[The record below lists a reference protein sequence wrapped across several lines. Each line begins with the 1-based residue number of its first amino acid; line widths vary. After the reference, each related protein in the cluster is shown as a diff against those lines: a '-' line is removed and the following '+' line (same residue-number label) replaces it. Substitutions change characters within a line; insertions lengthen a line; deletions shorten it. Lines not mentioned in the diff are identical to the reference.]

1 MLARSSGAR
10 AKPQAVIVF
19 RPLFLILRVTVF
31 CEILHQHVVCVARL
45 HVTSTYVPVAH
56 LDLHDHRTTSLNNNP
71 TTGSTN
77 LSSSPES
84 QDQI

>member
-1 MLARSSGAR
+1 
-10 AKPQAVIVF
+10 
-19 RPLFLILRVTVF
+19 
-31 CEILHQHVVCVARL
+31 VVCVARL